1 MTTDLGKGQARTDEA
16 VPRQRGGAHAAAR
29 NGRFRRNQPP
39 TPPPAGPASPP
50 PAPPRAP
57 AAQQATTLRRAQASA
72 PAPGPVIDPGPVTS
86 PSMVSGSSPTTVP
99 DLPIRDIPR
108 RAETTAPD
116 PVIPPASATARQP
129 EPDAETTV
137 FPSRSRAARIRSAAA
152 GVCAV
157 ALVVAVVPLVALQ
170 VPDAIAWSVPAPL
183 AGQGTAALTSVLRA
197 SGLALPAMAVA
208 GSVAALAVRW
218 LRAGP
223 VLLTGLMIIA
233 AADLLGDIGPSI
245 ALIGTDRSLHGAG
258 AGVAMTAMAAVV
270 ADQPRL
276 ARRSLAGWWAAFTV
290 AGLAAA
296 TALMRRRLAAGDW
309 HAALHPYPWLTG
321 GALML
326 AAVYALVAEGAPTTA
341 SRTAF
346 PATERAQLA
355 LLTAPVG
362 GICAIAVAAT
372 YRGDKA
378 VVAAAIAAAVALIGI
393 TAITARAGT
402 AARFAAVC
410 AVTGFTVAP
419 AAGVVTVLSPPGAEA
434 GVAVLAGA
442 LAGAALAMATRRV
455 RAVTATGLFLAA
467 AGYAALYLAGPGTP
481 LRLPAALA
489 GGWAAPHSHV
499 LTVICVPLAGG
510 LAAALTAALRGT
522 RGAASGTAGAMAG
535 AVLLL
540 TGLVAG
546 FLAAGAMQVRALTGV
561 RSAPGVQ
568 HALISAAGRWVVVAA
583 GTAFAFALVM
593 AFVTRWRAMVGP
605 SRKADRAAGAETGEI
620 GAGTP
625 GRRAGTRRDHG

>member
-1 MTTDLGKGQARTDEA
+1 VTTDLGKGQARADDA

-29 NGRFRRNQPP
+29 NGRFRRKSGSAAEPASRRAETP
-39 TPPPAGPASPP
+39 GATPPGS
-50 PAPPRAP
+50 RAP
-57 AAQQATTLRRAQASA
+57 GRALQA
-72 PAPGPVIDPGPVTS
+72 PAPGPREPGRPGESSSQVPWPRQTS
-86 PSMVSGSSPTTVP
+86 AARAGDTQPSVP
-99 DLPIRDIPR
+99 AVHTPSAPSEHSTRSAPSTPAGPQAHASIIP
-108 RAETTAPD
+108 A
-116 PVIPPASATARQP
+116 
-129 EPDAETTV
+129 
-137 FPSRSRAARIRSAAA
+137 RSRASRARSAAA
-152 GVCAV
+152 GLCAV
-157 ALVVAVVPLVALQ
+157 ALVAAVIPLVALQ

-183 AGQGTAALTSVLRA
+183 ASAGTATLVSVLRA

-208 GSVAALAVRW
+208 ASIAALAVRW

-223 VLLTGLMIIA
+223 VLLAGLMIIA
-233 AADLLGDIGPSI
+233 AADVLGDAGPSI
-245 ALIGTDRSLHGAG
+245 LLIGTDRSLHGVG
-258 AGVAMTAMAAVV
+258 AGIAMTAVAAVV
-270 ADQPRL
+270 ADRPRL

-290 AGLAAA
+290 AGLAA
-296 TALMRRRLAAGDW
+296 TPALMRRRLAGGDW

-321 GALML
+321 GALIL

-393 TAITARAGT
+393 TAVTARAGT
-402 AARFAAVC
+402 AARFAAIC
-410 AVTGFTVAP
+410 AVTGFTLAP
-419 AAGVVTVLSPPGAEA
+419 AAGVVTVLSPPGADS

-442 LAGAALAMATRRV
+442 LCGAALAMATRRV
-455 RAVTATGLFLAA
+455 RAVTATGLSLAA
-467 AGYAALYLAGPGTP
+467 AGFAALYPAGPGSP
-481 LRLPAALA
+481 LTLPGMLA
-489 GGWAAPHSHV
+489 GGWADPHSHV
-499 LTVICVPLAGG
+499 LAVICVPLAAG

-522 RGAASGTAGAMAG
+522 KGAASGTAGAMAG

-546 FLAAGAMQVRALTGV
+546 YLAAGAMQVRALTGV

-568 HALISAAGRWVVVAA
+568 HALISAAGRWVLVAA
-583 GTAFAFALVM
+583 GAAIVFALVM
-593 AFVTRWRAMVGP
+593 AFVTRWRAIVGP
-605 SRKADRAAGAETGEI
+605 GRKADGALGAETGEI
-620 GAGTP
+620 VAGTP
-625 GRRAGTRRDHG
+625 GRRAATHRDHG